1 MDFQDRDLDYIPL
14 HVHSCYSIND
24 GLENVGPIVKRAS
37 KLKMPA
43 IAVTDWCNMAGFV
56 RFYNACKGA
65 GIKPIM
71 GADLKI
77 REKTGLG
84 EKERTFW
91 VTLLAMDRVGKQNL
105 YDILSRAWLDTN
117 SPNIADV
124 AATVEDLATYS
135 EGIILLD
142 GFRGDIAAFAEVD
155 DTEAIEKRMAFY
167 QKYYPT
173 RFCFE
178 ITRTGRAGESNFEA
192 VALDLCLKYNIPP
205 VASNDTRYLLGPQD
219 TPGDGLTDAYI
230 HSVRVC
236 IQNGVQV
243 GNKDVEREYSDQQYL
258 RSSAEMRE
266 LFADIPEALYNT
278 RVIAERC
285 NVDIQLDIPRLPHYD
300 TGDMSTADCLR
311 MEARKGLKKRLEFL
325 YPDEKER
332 EAKRPEYEARLE
344 TELNVIITMDF
355 PGYFLIV
362 MEFIAWSKD
371 HGVPVGPGRGS
382 GGGSLVAYALRIT
395 DFDPMRFD
403 LLFERFLNP
412 ERVSMPDFDVD
423 FCQKKRALTLQ
434 HVVDHYGRDSVSQI
448 AAFGTLAPK
457 AAIQGAG
464 RAMGTPLGAV
474 RRLTKMIPEKPGV
487 TFNDALGIDK
497 KGNPCEPLSPD
508 LKEYYEN
515 AKINNDTEAVELI
528 NVSRRLEGVIRSIGK
543 HAAGVVISPTRIA
556 EFAPEMLDSDGNPI
570 TQYDK
575 KDVEHAGLVKFDF
588 LGLTTLTIIDEAKVM
603 IDEKLK
609 RQGKPPICIEAIPYD
624 DPLSYKV
631 LQQCETTAVFQ
642 LESTGMRQ
650 LIGKMQPDRIDD
662 MIALVALYRPGP
674 LKSGMVDHFVERKHG
689 REQVCYPQPDFQD
702 MDLKP
707 ILDSTYGVIVY
718 QEQVMQIAQVLAGYS
733 LGGADILRR
742 AMGKKI
748 KAEMDAQV
756 DVFSKGAAKK
766 GKDVGI
772 AMKIFNQVQQFAE
785 YGFNKSHSAAYAIV
799 AWWTLYLKVH
809 YPAEFLAAMMT
820 SDCLKTEKLIAYI
833 SEAERCGVKVNPPDV
848 NIGKYAFG
856 VGLDGNII
864 YGFSAIKGIGE
875 PLVNRLAD
883 EREKNGPYKD
893 LFDFVSRVGKE
904 YLTKGMLE
912 AMIKAGAMDSIGP
925 GRGIM
930 MEAIPTAM
938 QYAMQKASDQATG
951 QFDLFAAVAE
961 DTRPSYPN
969 VRDWSEKTRLFYEK
983 NLLGLYL
990 SGHPIDAYR
999 AELVRYCGGL
1009 TFKNMTPGTAERPRH
1024 VTFAGVVSACNT
1036 KLSSKGDGSKFYIV
1050 TLDDS
1055 TSTFEVALFGK
1066 SARRF
1071 EQINE
1076 EREKRNTAR
1085 RGRGIKQEAEGQMS
1099 PLILVVSGQLSEG
1112 EDGRIR
1118 TRVQELSSLE
1128 ELRLQNARTIRL
1140 NFSEQ
1145 TFKENARKI
1154 VSLLQDNRI
1163 SRDEVKQRKRNAED
1177 PQKIPEGCT
1186 LKLAIGGKEA
1196 DLNGSFVFMPT
1207 DELIDGLR
1215 EFSDRNAVRVG
1226 YSA

>member
-1 MDFQDRDLDYIPL
+1 MDTHAQDLDYIPL

-37 KLKMPA
+37 KLHIPA
-43 IAVTDWCNMAGFV
+43 IAVTDWCSLAGFV
-56 RFYNACKGA
+56 RFYNACKSA

-71 GADLKI
+71 GADLKVVD
-77 REKTGLG
+77 RRNDENCKP
-84 EKERTFW
+84 FW

-117 SPNIADV
+117 SPNVADV
-124 AATVEDLATYS
+124 QATLDDLATYS
-135 EGIILLD
+135 EGLILLN
-142 GFRGDIAAFAEVD
+142 GFRGDLAAFAKVGDMESV
-155 DTEAIEKRMAFY
+155 EERLAFY
-167 QKYYPT
+167 KKYYEN
-173 RFCFE
+173 RFCLE
-178 ITRTGRAGESNFEA
+178 ITRTGRKGESAFECL
-192 VALDLCLKYNIPP
+192 ALDLCLKHNIPP

-219 TPGDGLTDAYI
+219 TPEDGLTDAYI
-230 HSVRVC
+230 HQIRVC
-236 IQNGVQV
+236 IQNGVQIGDQNV
-243 GNKDVEREYSDQQYL
+243 IREYSDQQYL
-258 RSSAEMRE
+258 RSPAEMRE
-266 LFADIPEALYNT
+266 LFSDLPEALANT
-278 RVIAERC
+278 RAIAERC
-285 NVDIQLDIPRLPHYD
+285 NVDIQLDIPRLPHFD
-300 TGDMSTADCLR
+300 TGKLSPADYLR
-311 MEARKGLKKRLEFL
+311 MEAHRGLEKRLKFL
-325 YPDEKER
+325 FPDEKER
-332 EAKRPEYEARLE
+332 EAKRTAYEERLE
-344 TELNVIITMDF
+344 TELNVIIKMDF

-362 MEFIAWSKD
+362 MEFIQWSKD

-412 ERVSMPDFDVD
+412 ERVSMPDFDID

-464 RAMGTPLGAV
+464 RAMGTPLGMI
-474 RRLTKMIPEKPGV
+474 RRITKMIPEKPGV

-508 LKEYYEN
+508 FRDFYETAKLNDDKEN
-515 AKINNDTEAVELI
+515 IELV

-543 HAAGVVISPTRIA
+543 HAAGVVISPTRIT
-556 EFAPEMLDSDGNPI
+556 EFAPEMLDSDRNPI

-588 LGLTTLTIIDEAKVM
+588 LGLTTLTIIDEAKAM
-603 IDEKLK
+603 IDVKRK
-609 RQGKPPICIEAIPYD
+609 RQGLEPLLIEGIPYE
-624 DPLSYKV
+624 DPESYSM

-689 REQVCYPQPDFQD
+689 REPVCYPQPDFQD

-756 DVFSKGAAKK
+756 DVFKRGAAKK
-766 GKDVGI
+766 GKDVDI

-799 AWWTLYLKVH
+799 AWWTLWLKVH
-809 YPAEFLAAMMT
+809 YPAEFLASMMT

-833 SEAERCGVKVNPPDV
+833 SEADRLGVKVIPPDV
-848 NIGKYAFG
+848 NKGKYAFG
-856 VGLDGNII
+856 VDEQGDII
-864 YGFSAIKGIGE
+864 YGFAAIKGIGE
-875 PLVNRLAD
+875 PLVNRLAQ
-883 EREKNGPYKD
+883 ERAKHGPYHD

-904 YLTKGMLE
+904 FITKGMLE
-912 AMIKAGAMDSIGP
+912 ALIKAGALDSIGP

-930 MEAIPTAM
+930 MASIPTAM
-938 QYAMQKASDQATG
+938 QYAIQKENDQASG
-951 QFDLFAAVAE
+951 QFDLFSSSVENASPHYA
-961 DTRPSYPN
+961 N
-969 VRDWSEKTRLFYEK
+969 VRDWSDKTRLFYEK

-990 SGHPIDAYR
+990 SGHPINAYR
-999 AELVRYCGGL
+999 SELVHYCGGL
-1009 TFKNMTPGTAERPRH
+1009 TFKNMQPGTPAHPRH
-1024 VTFAGVVSACNT
+1024 VVFAGVVTSIVI
-1036 KLSSKGDGSKFYIV
+1036 KLSKKGDGSKFYVI

-1055 TSTFEVALFGK
+1055 TSTFEIALFSR
-1066 SARRF
+1066 SAKRF
-1071 EQINE
+1071 EDIVA
-1076 EREKRNTAR
+1076 EREKHNKAK
-1085 RGRGIKQEAEGQMS
+1085 RGRGIKQEAEGQNA
-1099 PLILVVSGQLSEG
+1099 PLILVVSALLSVG
-1112 EDGRIR
+1112 EDGLLKS
-1118 TRVQELSSLE
+1118 RVQDLYSLE
-1128 ELRLQNARTIRL
+1128 DLRICNAKSLTL
-1140 NFSEQ
+1140 CFSEKIF
-1145 TFKENARKI
+1145 TDNAERIENILAN
-1154 VSLLQDNRI
+1154 NRI
-1163 SRDEVKQRKRNAED
+1163 SREELAIRKRNAEN
-1177 PQKIPEGCT
+1177 PQEVGEGCS
-1186 LKLAIGGKEA
+1186 LKLTIGNKKM
-1196 DLNGSFVFMPT
+1196 DLMGNYVFIPS
-1207 DELIDGLR
+1207 DELIDGIR
-1215 EFSDRNAVRVG
+1215 ELSGQDSVKVG